1 MAAMTRRTLLA
12 FIAGATLS
20 SLLTTETARSATPT
34 ACSLLTDAQV
44 KTLIYRGQ
52 PADRPEEMKVGRG
65 GAGSACAYS
74 GGAHQLILYSGGNS
88 QSELEADLAPY
99 LGKGTRQPISG
110 VGDQAYIMFLVPQ
123 NQYQRP
129 TAVLV
134 SRAGPHAL
142 SVVLASASKESTAES
157 LQSEAVEVAKAA
169 VAKLRS
175 GS

>member
-1 MAAMTRRTLLA
+1 MTAMTRHILLA
-12 FIAGATLS
+12 LAAGAALAFTA
-20 SLLTTETARSATPT
+20 TQTARSAATG

-52 PADRPEEMKVGRG
+52 PADRPEEMTVGRG
-65 GAGSACAYS
+65 GSGSACAYS
-74 GGAHQLILYSGGNS
+74 GGKHQLLLFSGANS
-88 QSELEADLAPY
+88 QSQLEAVLAAY
-99 LGKGTRQPISG
+99 LGKGTRDPISG
-110 VGDQAYIMFLVPQ
+110 VGDQAYIMLLAPQ

-129 TAVLV
+129 TALLV

-142 SVVLASASKESTAES
+142 GVVLASATKESTAQS

-169 VAKLRS
+169 VAKLQS

>member
-1 MAAMTRRTLLA
+1 MTAITRHVLLA
-12 FIAGATLS
+12 LAAGATFAI
-20 SLLTTETARSATPT
+20 TATQTARSATAG

-52 PADRPEEMKVGRG
+52 PTDRPEEMTVGRG

-74 GGAHQLILYSGGNS
+74 GGTHQLILYSGGNS

-110 VGDQAYIMFLVPQ
+110 VGDQAYIMFLAPQ
-123 NQYQRP
+123 NEYQRP
-129 TAVLV
+129 TALLV
-134 SRAGPHAL
+134 SRTGPHAL
-142 SVVLASASKESTAES
+142 GVVLASASKESTNQS
-157 LQSEAVEVAKAA
+157 LKSEAVEVAKAA

>member
-1 MAAMTRRTLLA
+1 MTAMTRHILLA
-12 FIAGATLS
+12 LAAGATLAIS
-20 SLLTTETARSATPT
+20 ATQTARSAATG

-52 PADRPEEMKVGRG
+52 PADRPEEMTVGRG

-74 GGAHQLILYSGGNS
+74 GGTHQLILYSGGNS

-110 VGDQAYIMFLVPQ
+110 VGDQAYIVLVAPQ

-142 SVVLASASKESTAES
+142 SVVLAGASKESTAES